1 MQKIKREEIIM
12 SIRFVRLCI
21 LSLVVAGFFVSATVP
36 EAAEKTSQAG
46 QPLYVG
52 ITPDFP
58 PLIFKQ
64 GDKIVGIEVDFAEML
79 GKELGRP
86 VKFVELKWD
95 AQIPALLGGKTDI
108 IMSSMTAT
116 RERQIRIAFSEP
128 FMKSGL
134 VAGVRTGDAGLYT
147 TKESIM
153 DFAGVIGVVP
163 NTTSEAFV
171 RKNFLFAQTH
181 YLKYPRQAVNALEQR
196 WIGIFICDAPTMIW
210 TVSENESMEGI
221 WLPLNEEYLAWGMR
235 KDDVNLLARVNIA
248 LAQFKLD
255 GRLDMVLRKWLPKQ
269 YLEKM
274 K

>member
-1 MQKIKREEIIM
+1 M
-12 SIRFVRLCI
+12 SLRFMRLCI
-21 LSLVVAGFFVSATVP
+21 LSLVVVVFFVSAP
-36 EAAEKTSQAG
+36 QAAEKTSQAG
-46 QPLYVG
+46 QPLRVG

-64 GDKIVGIEVDFAEML
+64 GDKIVGVEVDFAEML

-95 AQIPALLGGKTDI
+95 AQIPALLEGRTDI

-116 RERQIRIAFSEP
+116 RERQVRIAFSEP

-134 VAGVRTGDAGLYT
+134 VAGVRTGEAALYST
-147 TKESIM
+147 RESIM
-153 DFAGVIGVVP
+153 DFSGLIGVVP

-171 RKNFLFAQTH
+171 KKYFPFAQLH
-181 YLKYPRQAVNALEQR
+181 YIKYPRQAVNALEQR
-196 WIGIFICDAPTMIW
+196 WIGMFICDAPTMIW

-221 WLPLNEEYLAWGMR
+221 WLPLNDEYLAWGMR
-235 KDDVNLLARVNIA
+235 KDDQNLQTRVNVA
-248 LAQFKLD
+248 LAQFRLD
-255 GRLDMVLRKWLPKQ
+255 GRLGMVLQKWLPKQ
-269 YLEKM
+269 YIEKM

>member
-1 MQKIKREEIIM
+1 M
-12 SIRFVRLCI
+12 SLRFVRLCI
-21 LSLVVAGFFVSATVP
+21 MFLATAALFVSATAP

-46 QPLYVG
+46 QPLFVG

-64 GDKIVGIEVDFAEML
+64 GNKPVGIEVELAQL
-79 GKELGRP
+79 IGKELDRP

-95 AQIPALLGGKTDI
+95 SQIPALLEGYTDI
-108 IMSSMTAT
+108 IMSSLTAT
-116 RERQIRIAFSEP
+116 RERQVRIAFSEP
-128 FMKSGL
+128 YMKSGL
-134 VAGVRTGDAGLYT
+134 VAGVRTGDAVFYPTLNG
-147 TKESIM
+147 IM
-153 DFAGVIGVVP
+153 DFTGIIGVVP

-171 RKNFLFAQTH
+171 RKNFLFAQEH
-181 YLKYPRQAVNALEQR
+181 YIKYPRQAVSALEQR
-196 WIGIFICDAPTMIW
+196 SIGMFICDAPTMIW
-210 TVSENESMEGI
+210 LVSENESMEGI

-235 KDDVNLLARVNIA
+235 KDDQNLLARVNVA
-248 LAQFKLD
+248 LAQIRLD